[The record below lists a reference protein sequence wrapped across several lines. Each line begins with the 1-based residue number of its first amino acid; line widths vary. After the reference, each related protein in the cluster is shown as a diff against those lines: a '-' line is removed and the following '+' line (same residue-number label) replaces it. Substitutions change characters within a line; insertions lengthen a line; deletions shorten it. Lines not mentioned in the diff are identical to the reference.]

1 MSCHEPLPASLSGFR
16 VVQQPL
22 AKYSLASLYKAFE
35 DLLYTSPIVY
45 SRLYTKMEPFIPQC
59 LPLSQVDWEQL
70 IPLIAKANRSLAY
83 YDGILQGVANPGL
96 LLSPMT
102 TQEAVLSS
110 RIEGTQATLGDVLK
124 FDAGE
129 EPRQQ
134 ERKEDIF
141 EIRNYQRALQTGEH
155 ALRTRPF
162 SLNLLKKLHGVLLN
176 SVRGRNM
183 GRGEFRKIQNW
194 IGPYGTPIEKADFI
208 PPPPDKL
215 LQSLDNWEK
224 YYHMD
229 RPDAIVQLAVVH
241 AQFEIIHPFLDG
253 NGRVG
258 RMIIPLFLFEKS
270 ILSRPLFYL
279 SAYLEAN
286 RDAYVGKLRLLGQ
299 KSGAWDEWI
308 AFFLTAVIEQA
319 LLNSEKARAMIDLY
333 NELKLRVLNL
343 THSQFAIPLL
353 DSMFEKPI
361 FRSSHLKTRPG
372 MPSYPM
378 TSALLG
384 KLKSAGILKVVRQG
398 SGPRP
403 QILAL
408 ADLINLCEGRKVY

>member
-1 MSCHEPLPASLSGFR
+1 M
-16 VVQQPL
+16 
-22 AKYSLASLYKAFE
+22 K
-35 DLLYTSPIVY
+35 
-45 SRLYTKMEPFIPQC
+45 PFVPQR
-59 LPLSQVDWEQL
+59 LPLSEVNWEPL

-124 FDAGE
+124 FEAGE

-141 EIRNYQRALQTGEH
+141 EIRNYQRALRTGEH
-155 ALRTRPF
+155 ALRTQPF

-176 SVRGRNM
+176 SVRGRHM

-194 IGPYGTPIEKADFI
+194 IGSPGTPLEQADFV
-208 PPPPDKL
+208 PPPPGQL
-215 LQSLDNWEK
+215 LEYLDNWEK
-224 YYHMD
+224 YYHLE
-229 RPDAIVQLAVVH
+229 RPDAIVQLAILH

-258 RMIIPLFLFEKS
+258 RMLIPLFLFEKS

-286 RDAYVGKLRLLGQ
+286 RDTYVGKLRLLGLTPE
-299 KSGAWDEWI
+299 AWNDWI
-308 AFFLTAVIEQA
+308 AFFLNAVEEQA
-319 LLNSEKARAMIDLY
+319 RLNTQKARAMIELY
-333 NELKLRVLNL
+333 GELKSRVINL
-343 THSQFAIPLL
+343 THSQFAVPLL
-353 DSMFEKPI
+353 DSMFENPI
-361 FRSSHLKTRPG
+361 FRSSYLKTKAG

-378 TSALLG
+378 TSALLS
-384 KLKSAGILKVVRQG
+384 KLKSAGILKVVRKG

-408 ADLINLCEGRKVY
+408 AELINLCEGRKVY

>member
-1 MSCHEPLPASLSGFR
+1 M
-16 VVQQPL
+16 
-22 AKYSLASLYKAFE
+22 K
-35 DLLYTSPIVY
+35 
-45 SRLYTKMEPFIPQC
+45 PFVPQK
-59 LPLSQVDWEQL
+59 LPLSKVNWELL

-124 FDAGE
+124 FEAGE
-129 EPRQQ
+129 EPSQQ

-141 EIRNYQRALQTGEH
+141 EIRNYQRALQTGIH
-155 ALRTRPF
+155 ALRTQPF
-162 SLNLLKKLHGVLLN
+162 SLNLLKKLHAVLN

-183 GRGEFRKIQNW
+183 GRGKFRKIQNW
-194 IGPYGTPIEKADFI
+194 IGAPGTSIEKADFI
-208 PPPPDKL
+208 PPPPEQL
-215 LQSLDNWEK
+215 LEYLDNWEK
-224 YYHMD
+224 YYHMQC
-229 RPDAIVQLAVVH
+229 PDAIVQLAVLH

-258 RMIIPLFLFEKS
+258 RMLIPLFLFEKS

-286 RDAYVGKLRLLGQ
+286 RETYLGKLRLLGL
-299 KSGAWDEWI
+299 KPEAWNEWI
-308 AFFLTAVIEQA
+308 VFFLTAVEEQA
-319 LLNSEKARAMIDLY
+319 RLNSEKSRAMIELY
-333 NELKLRVLNL
+333 NDLKLKVLRL
-343 THSQFAIPLL
+343 THSQFAVPLL

-361 FRSSHLKTRPG
+361 FRSSYLKTKAG

-384 KLKSAGILKVVRQG
+384 KLKSAGILKIVREG
-398 SGPRP
+398 SGSRP

-408 ADLINLCEGRKVY
+408 AELINLCEGRKVY